1 MPSTVAEKSHTRDR
15 WIALY
20 IGGLSVVLAICVL
33 GGDNAAKQASS
44 MNIEAANT
52 WAFYQAKNMRRHVLR
67 VQIDE
72 LEILLATEPAMSD
85 AARQIISNRIAEYRK
100 QEALLTS
107 EPATGEGLDE
117 LFTRGKS
124 LEAQRDLAREQDPYF
139 DNGQALLQIA
149 IVLASVAIVS
159 GGSLALVASS
169 LIGLAGAALTVNGFL
184 LGAPDGTQLSAQ
196 ILTELSRFVN

>member
-1 MPSTVAEKSHTRDR
+1 MSSAVAEKSSPRDR

-20 IGGLSVVLAICVL
+20 IGGLSVVLAICAL

-44 MNIEAANT
+44 RNIEAANT

-67 VQIDE
+67 VQMDE
-72 LEILLATEPAMSD
+72 LELQLATEPGMNES
-85 AARQIISNRIAEYRK
+85 ARQAITAKIADYRN

-107 EPATGEGLDE
+107 EPATGEGIDE
-117 LFTRGKS
+117 LFGRGKA
-124 LEAQRDLAREQDPYF
+124 LEAERDLAREQDPYF

-159 GGSLALVASS
+159 GGTLALAGSGI
-169 LIGLAGAALTVNGFL
+169 IGLAGTLLTVHGFW
-184 LGAPDGTQLSAQ
+184 LGAPETSQLGSIA
-196 ILTELSRFVN
+196 LTELARLVN